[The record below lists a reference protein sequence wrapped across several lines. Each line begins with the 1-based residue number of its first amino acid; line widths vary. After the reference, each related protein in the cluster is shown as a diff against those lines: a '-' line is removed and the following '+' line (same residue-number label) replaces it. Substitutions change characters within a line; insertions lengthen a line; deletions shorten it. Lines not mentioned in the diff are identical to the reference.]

1 MPGHCSAT
9 CRVRSVLRST
19 TTMMRTAGPSGWR
32 SLKAAFAVTSASRQR
47 GSRDSSLRAGTTT
60 PTLRIPMVSAG
71 PCWSAKPGMF
81 DVSAPTAGRAHFG
94 LRHCFGERRHVTS
107 PSRRAT
113 DRAGE
118 GVSTSS
124 RKSPSTCSA
133 STARP
138 DSWRMRRCTSSPT
151 EFLRSDELPGDA
163 AIGYL
168 AVDRPRTNVF
178 HLPVLGS
185 RDGGIYT
192 TVADVHALWGGAGRR
207 SHRADGPGGA
217 DAATTQR
224 GSDRIKAVR
233 TRVLAGCHGPGGDA
247 GRNGRRGVVP
257 LPARRRCRTH
267 LDSGVQ
273 HDRRC
278 LADRAASRRAAAMVT
293 AMLPRSARTPRERP
307 EFRQSS
313 GLRGLRGPEE

>member
-1 MPGHCSAT
+1 
-9 CRVRSVLRST
+9 
-19 TTMMRTAGPSGWR
+19 
-32 SLKAAFAVTSASRQR
+32 
-47 GSRDSSLRAGTTT
+47 
-60 PTLRIPMVSAG
+60 MVSAG

-224 GSDRIKAVR
+224 GSDRIK
-233 TRVLAGCHGPGGDA
+233 TESKQNQSGTGWGSGWMP
-247 GRNGRRGVVP
+247 
-257 LPARRRCRTH
+257 PARRRCWKGWTPGCRSTPGTTPVQ
-267 LDSGVQ
+267 DSPGQWCPTRPTVPGRSCGISESCC
-273 HDRRC
+273 DGDC
-278 LADRAASRRAAAMVT
+278 DAPAISPDAPRAARVPAEQRPSRPARA
-293 AMLPRSARTPRERP
+293 
-307 EFRQSS
+307 
-313 GLRGLRGPEE
+313 

>member
-192 TVADVHALWGGAGRR
+192 TVADVHALW
-207 SHRADGPGGA
+207 
-217 DAATTQR
+217 AA
-224 GSDRIKAVR
+224 
-233 TRVLAGCHGPGGDA
+233 LDA
-247 GRNGRRGVVP
+247 GRIVP
-257 LPARRRCRTH
+257 MARVAQTLQPRSEVPTESKRYGLGFW
-267 LDSGVQ
+267 LDATGP
-273 HDRRC
+273 
-278 LADRAASRRAAAMVT
+278 AAMLEGMDAGVSFHSRHDDG
-293 AMLPRSARTPRERP
+293 A
-307 EFRQSS
+307 
-313 GLRGLRGPEE
+313 GLTWTVVSNTTDGAWPIVRHLAELLRW